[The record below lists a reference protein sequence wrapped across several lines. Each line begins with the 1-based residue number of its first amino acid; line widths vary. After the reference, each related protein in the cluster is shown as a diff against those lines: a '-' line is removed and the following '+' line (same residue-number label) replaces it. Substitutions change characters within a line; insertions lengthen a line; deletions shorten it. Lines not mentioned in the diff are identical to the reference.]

1 VAVSFQLVLVV
12 GQSDTITPI
21 NVAEALNV
29 NCPQCLTVAIAR
41 QIVVSLRAVPS
52 DELLRR
58 LDAELQKLNA
68 IDELDSPS
76 EALAQVDA
84 VTEAIQRELEAGG
97 LLNTPTPTPTAT
109 PTPSPTATPEA
120 TATPEPT
127 PTPTPTPIPTATPT
141 PTPTPEPSAAEPTAT
156 P

>member
-12 GQSDTITPI
+12 GRSETIAPV

-41 QIVVSLRAVPS
+41 QLVISLRAVPS
-52 DELLRR
+52 DDLLRR
-58 LDAELQKLNA
+58 LGAELEKLGA
-68 IDELDSPS
+68 IDELDSPA
-76 EALAQVDA
+76 EVLAQVDA
-84 VTEAIQRELEAGG
+84 VTEAIERELEASG
-97 LLNTPTPTPTAT
+97 LVHPTPTPTPTAT
-109 PTPSPTATPEA
+109 PTATPPAAASATPSPSPTAEA

-127 PTPTPTPIPTATPT
+127 STPT
-141 PTPTPEPSAAEPTAT
+141 PTPTETPTPEPTAT